1 MNGGVLLLPQHYQ
14 RNDDDSCYNNTADHK
29 SNDGTFIGANVLSEK
44 HLPSETK
51 LSRRLKAQTG
61 AVTR

>member
-29 SNDGTFIGANVLSEK
+29 SNDGTFIGANVLGEK
-44 HLPSETK
+44 HLPIRNKTVWVSE
-51 LSRRLKAQTG
+51 SSGGQEQ
-61 AVTR
+61 

>member
-14 RNDDDSCYNNTADHK
+14 RNDDDSCYNNTTDHK

-44 HLPSETK
+44 HLPIRNKT
-51 LSRRLKAQTG
+51 
-61 AVTR
+61 V